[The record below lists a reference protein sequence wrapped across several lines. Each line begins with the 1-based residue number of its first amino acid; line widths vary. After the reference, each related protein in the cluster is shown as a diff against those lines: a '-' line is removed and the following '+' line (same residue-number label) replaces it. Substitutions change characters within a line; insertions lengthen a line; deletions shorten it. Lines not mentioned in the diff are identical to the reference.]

1 MGTPSVRL
9 VGVIPNGW
17 WCLFTA
23 RLPPGRA
30 GEIRWCL
37 LAVIAH
43 DQYMSGSEAVD
54 AVDRVAREVGGMEVV
69 DRLAALSGSDFTTVM
84 LEIVRR
90 RAARETP
97 ATVLRRYERDRFVR
111 PGGTPWRSGRRAEDA
126 LLGCLSPETEVVA
139 LAPLVPLGT
148 HSALAT
154 VSQHKVVTAIRACE
168 VAADPTNAL
177 ALEAAARRA
186 RARSG
191 VVRLAAVQRVVRAQR
206 FPAGWAAHF
215 GLFATVTAGRDQG
228 SLRFE
233 RAALCEQLRFAV
245 AALRAAGVRRV
256 QVALT
261 PLSDAGQR
269 IAAATAEALAAG
281 GEPADIVM
289 DDDRVGGRGYYRHLC
304 FKVNAL
310 VDGPVNG
317 TADGTAEEIGDG
329 GFTDWTAQLLADG
342 KERLLITGYGTDRL
356 ASVTAG

>member
-1 MGTPSVRL
+1 MGS
-9 VGVIPNGW
+9 
-17 WCLFTA
+17 
-23 RLPPGRA
+23 
-30 GEIRWCL
+30 
-37 LAVIAH
+37 
-43 DQYMSGSEAVD
+43 DEAVD
-54 AVDRVAREVGGMEVV
+54 AVGAVGAVGAVDRVAREIGGMELV

-84 LEIVRR
+84 LEVVRR

-97 ATVLRRYERDRFVR
+97 ATVLRRYQRDRFVR
-111 PGGTPWRSGRRAEDA
+111 PGGTPWRSGRRAEDV
-126 LLGCLSPETEVVA
+126 LLGCLSPETEVVP

-177 ALEAAARRA
+177 ALEAAVRRA

-191 VVRLAAVQRVVRAQR
+191 LVRLAAVQRVVRAQR

-215 GLFATVTAGRDQG
+215 GLFATVTAGRDEG
-228 SLRFE
+228 SLGFE
-233 RAALCEQLRFAV
+233 RAALGEQLRFAV

-269 IAAATAEALAAG
+269 IASATAEGLAA
-281 GEPADIVM
+281 EAAPADAVPADAVPADIVI
-289 DDDRVGGRGYYRHLC
+289 DHERAGGRGYYRDLC

-310 VDGPVNG
+310 ADDA
-317 TADGTAEEIGDG
+317 ADGAPEEIGDG
-329 GFTDWTAQLLADG
+329 GFTDWTARLLANG
-342 KERLLITGYGTDRL
+342 KERLLITGYGIDRL
-356 ASVTAG
+356 ASLTD

>member
-1 MGTPSVRL
+1 
-9 VGVIPNGW
+9 
-17 WCLFTA
+17 
-23 RLPPGRA
+23 
-30 GEIRWCL
+30 L

-43 DQYMSGSEAVD
+43 DQYMSGSDAVD

-111 PGGTPWRSGRRAEDA
+111 PGDTPWRSGRRAEDA
-126 LLGCLSPETEVVA
+126 LLGCLPPETEVVS

-154 VSQHKVVTAIRACE
+154 VDQHKVVTAIRACE

-177 ALEAAARRA
+177 ALEAAVRRA

-233 RAALCEQLRFAV
+233 QAALGEQLRFAV

-269 IAAATAEALAAG
+269 IAAVTAEALAAG
-281 GEPADIVM
+281 AEADVVI

-310 VDGPVNG
+310 VDGPVDG
-317 TADGTAEEIGDG
+317 TVDGTAEEIGDG

-356 ASVTAG
+356 ASLTAE